1 MAARSTKTPTR
12 EHKKLPVQTRRQ
24 IWGVL
29 WVALGLFLFL
39 SLSVHVTGRVGEFLN
54 QLGRGLLAGA
64 SLVLPLIP
72 LYVGV
77 QMVFREERWRV
88 RTKGWTGVCLLIL
101 LASLLHLIS
110 GAQTEGSN
118 MLSVLWGS
126 GIELT
131 SGGVVGG
138 TFAMLLCFLVDR
150 IGAYLVVS
158 VALLICLM
166 IETEITPQNVIKW
179 IRRRREKAR
188 KRQQDDDAEMARF
201 EKEEA
206 ARKEAKQEQ
215 KFKADVPLGSF
226 EKKGPK
232 PEQSPFIT
240 PDREQEILDKLNR
253 DTKPKGSEPA
263 AGEPEAPKKETSAEK
278 KEEPTAQ
285 PPKPAAA
292 TPPYHYPPLTLLE
305 REAASVAGDLGEE
318 LRQNA
323 MKLVE
328 TLGNFGV
335 QAKVV
340 NVSRGPSVTRYELQP
355 SAGVRVNRIVSLAD
369 DIALSLASP
378 GVRIEAPIPGK
389 AAVGIE
395 LANSEIAAVRLR
407 TVLESETFRNAK
419 SRLSVALGRD
429 IAGES
434 VVMDLSKMPHLLI
447 AGATGSGK
455 SVCINTIIASMLYK
469 ASPKDVRLL
478 MIDPKVVELG
488 CYNGI
493 PHLLIPVVTDPK
505 KAAGALNWAVGE
517 MLRRYKLFADYSV
530 RDFAGFNAVVASK
543 QPKEGEEPLEALP
556 QIVVIIDELADLMMV
571 APNDVE
577 DAIMRLAQ
585 MARAAGMHLVVATQ
599 RPSVDVITGVI
610 KANIPSRISFA
621 VSSQVDSRTILD
633 MGGAEKL
640 LGKGDM
646 LYYPSGM
653 SKPLR
658 VQGCLI
664 TDKEV
669 EAVVGFIKK
678 DQVASYNEEI
688 ARHIENTPIGK
699 QSGGG
704 NSSSTGGDGDE
715 ELIDAAAEVVI
726 EAGMASTSLLQR
738 RLKLGYARASRI
750 IDEMEERGIVGPF
763 EGSRPRRV
771 LISRQQLLEM
781 RMNKEGAN
789 R

>member
-1 MAARSTKTPTR
+1 MAAKSTKTPTKG
-12 EHKKLPVQTRRQ
+12 HKKLPVQTRRQ

-29 WVALGLFLFL
+29 WIAVGLFLFL
-39 SLSVHVTGRVGEFLN
+39 SLTVHVTGRVGEFLN
-54 QLGRGLLAGA
+54 QLGRGMLAGA
-64 SLVLPLIP
+64 SLVVPLIP

-88 RTKGWTGVCLLIL
+88 RTKGWTGVFLLIL

-118 MLSVLWGS
+118 MLSVLWNS
-126 GIELT
+126 GIELA
-131 SGGVVGG
+131 SGGVLGG
-138 TFAMLLCFLVDR
+138 SFAMLLCFLVDR

-179 IRRRREKAR
+179 VRRHREKIR
-188 KRQQDDDAEMARF
+188 KRQQEDDAEMARY

-206 ARKEAKQEQ
+206 VKEANREQ
-215 KFKADVPLGSF
+215 SFRADVPLGSF

-232 PEQSPFIT
+232 VEQSPFIT
-240 PDREQEILDKLNR
+240 LDREQEILDKLSR
-253 DTKPKGSEPA
+253 DAKPKGE
-263 AGEPEAPKKETSAEK
+263 
-278 KEEPTAQ
+278 
-285 PPKPAAA
+285 PAAA
-292 TPPYHYPPLTLLE
+292 TPEPLKKEAPAQKKEEETVQPAKPTAATPPYRYPPLTLLE
-305 REAASVAGDLGEE
+305 REASAVAGDLGEE

-407 TVLESETFRNAK
+407 TVLESDTFRNAK

-455 SVCINTIIASMLYK
+455 SVCINTIITSLLYK
-469 ASPKDVRLL
+469 SSPKDVRLL

-505 KAAGALNWAVGE
+505 KAAGALGWAVGE
-517 MLRRYKLFADYSV
+517 MLRRYKLFADYNV
-530 RDFAGFNAVVASK
+530 RDFAGFNTVVASK
-543 QPKEGEEPLEALP
+543 PCKEGEEPLEALP
-556 QIVVIIDELADLMMV
+556 QIVVVIDELADLMMA

-669 EAVVGFIKK
+669 EAVVDFIKK
-678 DQVASYNEEI
+678 DQVAAYNEEI
-688 ARHIENTPIGK
+688 ARQIENMPVGK
-699 QSGGG
+699 QSGNSNSG
-704 NSSSTGGDGDE
+704 NGGDGDE
-715 ELIDAAAEVVI
+715 ELIDAATEVVI

-771 LISRQQLLEM
+771 LISRQQMLEM

-789 R
+789 Q